1 MALTYDKLKVGKYY
15 YVRFIGDFRSLG
27 DENGPLKF
35 KERRNYYPGPGGTF
49 EGASEYN
56 IHMPS
61 WSYYLAKDD
70 NGNTL
75 PQPVNPAEQLLD
87 PQPVERMSRKRKSRR
102 SKSQRKKRT
111 RKNKN

>member
-1 MALTYDKLKVGKYY
+1 MALTYDKLKIGKYY

-75 PQPVNPAEQLLD
+75 PQPVNPAELHLD
-87 PQPVERMSRKRKSRR
+87 PQPVERQSRKRKSRR
-102 SKSQRKKRT
+102 SKSQRKKRNAGS
-111 RKNKN
+111 RK

>member
-1 MALTYDKLKVGKYY
+1 MALTFNELEIGKFY
-15 YVRFIGDFRSLG
+15 YVRFKGGFRSPG
-27 DENGPLKF
+27 NENGPLQF
-35 KERRNYYPGPGGTF
+35 VERNEYVGGPGGKF
-49 EGASEYN
+49 EGAEEYN

-111 RKNKN
+111 VRSRK

>member
-27 DENGPLKF
+27 DENGPLQFVK
-35 KERRNYYPGPGGTF
+35 KNEYYGGPGGKF
-49 EGASEYN
+49 EGAKEYN

-75 PQPVNPAEQLLD
+75 PQPVNPAELHLD
-87 PQPVERMSRKRKSRR
+87 PQPVERQSRKRKSRR
-102 SKSQRKKRT
+102 SKSQRKKRNAGS
-111 RKNKN
+111 RK

>member
-27 DENGPLKF
+27 DENGPLQFVK
-35 KERRNYYPGPGGTF
+35 KNEYYGGPGGKF
-49 EGASEYN
+49 EGAKEYN

-75 PQPVNPAEQLLD
+75 PQPVNPAELLLD
-87 PQPVERMSRKRKSRR
+87 PQPVEQSRKRKSRR
-102 SKSQRKKRT
+102 SKSLRKKRT
-111 RKNKN
+111 RKNKY